1 MKKKLQELLIKYDEN
16 VSFEKAMEVNS
27 LLDELLD
34 NYSKLTN
41 EDINLLVNYQ
51 DEDGGFKLTNYRSFK
66 GEQALDVYF
75 YPSYIISLILINVSL
90 DNIYNVNK
98 EIIKKSLDFCV
109 LNEFVGHGYDSFETQ
124 LDTVILFGKYRIKE
138 YINKNNL
145 SNSKINKLFI
155 NLLEQYE
162 EMIANNNTIVG
173 WEVDVKDKLIRAIEL
188 LDDSIYYLAYGSNLN
203 KKQMKHRC
211 KDSIC
216 IGSSIL
222 ENYKLK
228 FNLYLTIEKE
238 EGSIV
243 PVGIYKISKED
254 EKALDRY
261 EGYPYIYRKEYI
273 NVKVNNIN
281 RKCIVYI
288 MNDIPSRKDVK
299 PTKEYFDRCKEG
311 YNDFNLDIRYLLK
324 ALGKYFLAKE
334 LTDDEL
340 KLLDIIPLK
349 EELVNK
355 LSEQEI
361 LEKIKELFIK
371 RGIYDD
377 WKKQLANYEEYSCL
391 DLIKLILVYPGM
403 SRDSIMLS
411 FYPLQ

>member
-1 MKKKLQELLIKYDEN
+1 MKNKLQNLLRKYNERELSY
-16 VSFEKAMEVNS
+16 EKVMEVNNY
-27 LLDELLD
+27 LELLFNNYKNISKEELDLLLNFQD
-34 NYSKLTN
+34 N
-41 EDINLLVNYQ
+41 
-51 DEDGGFKLTNYRSFK
+51 DGGFKLTHCRSLSS
-66 GEQALDVYF
+66 EAAYDYYF
-75 YPSYIISLILINVSL
+75 YPSYLITLILINLSL
-90 DNIYNVNK
+90 DKKFNIDKNIINK
-98 EIIKKSLDFCV
+98 ALDFCA
-109 LNEFVGHGYDSFETQ
+109 LNEFIGHGYDSFITQ
-124 LDTVILFGKYRIKE
+124 LDTVILLTKNRMLDYIKQ
-138 YINKNNL
+138 
-145 SNSKINKLFI
+145 NKLENFKI
-155 NLLEQYE
+155 KKVFNELFKMYE
-162 EMIANNNTIVG
+162 EMLNSNKTTIG

-311 YNDFNLDIRYLLK
+311 YNDFNLDVNYLLN
-324 ALGKYFLAKE
+324 AL
-334 LTDDEL
+334 
-340 KLLDIIPLK
+340 
-349 EELVNK
+349 
-355 LSEQEI
+355 
-361 LEKIKELFIK
+361 
-371 RGIYDD
+371 
-377 WKKQLANYEEYSCL
+377 
-391 DLIKLILVYPGM
+391 
-403 SRDSIMLS
+403 
-411 FYPLQ
+411 